1 MTFLYIGFSLSPS
14 LVTPTV
20 KCVKMPTIW
29 DYIHVGRDPPK
40 HNLQEGLF
48 QIASQTCSILVQ
60 VNNTNNISYGNNATN
75 VQYNNFNT
83 ASTSS
88 SSSNNPGRPSPS
100 TSSNRR
106 RPDDF
111 SDGDQDII
119 LLPSSSDRGS
129 TKKLFSNYRHR
140 LSVSFNLIF

>member
-1 MTFLYIGFSLSPS
+1 
-14 LVTPTV
+14 
-20 KCVKMPTIW
+20 MPTIW

-83 ASTSS
+83 ASASTSGNT
-88 SSSNNPGRPSPS
+88 SSNNPGRPSTS
-100 TSSNRR
+100 NSSNRR

-111 SDGDQDII
+111 SDGDQSVI
-119 LLPSSSDRGS
+119 LLPSSSNDRGS

-140 LSVSFNLIF
+140 LSVSVFVLLSYL

>member
-1 MTFLYIGFSLSPS
+1 
-14 LVTPTV
+14 
-20 KCVKMPTIW
+20 MPTLW

-40 HNLQEGLF
+40 HNIQEGLF

-83 ASTSS
+83 ATASTSS
-88 SSSNNPGRPSPS
+88 NSQRSDGSNNSDRPSTS
-100 TSSNRR
+100 SSNRR

-111 SDGDQDII
+111 SDEDQSVI
-119 LLPSSSDRGS
+119 LLPSSSNDRGS
-129 TKKLFSNYRHR
+129 TKKIFSNYRHR
-140 LSVSFNLIF
+140 LSVSLIFILSLHLEFN